1 LKALRMNSEINNATS
16 NSLAKRAM
24 RGLLFVVGVLI
35 ILFIMSS
42 LGLFMV
48 ETMSGDQLKRVNES
62 IRSFGFWTQFIRWTL
77 YLLLFI
83 YWQSIIVFLGRARH
97 WDEVIIGRAK
107 MSRKSTLFILLAVE
121 LFLIQSIHISL
132 YSLLIRQY

>member
-1 LKALRMNSEINNATS
+1 MNSEINNATS

-24 RGLLFVVGVLI
+24 RGLLFVIGVLI
-35 ILFIMSS
+35 ILLIFSS

-48 ETMSGDQLKRVNES
+48 ETLSGDQLKKLNDS
-62 IRSFGFWTQFIRWTL
+62 ILSFSFWTQFIRWTL

-83 YWQSIIVFLGRARH
+83 YWQSIIVFFGRARH
-97 WDEVIIGRAK
+97 WDEVTIERAK
-107 MSRKSTLFILLAVE
+107 MSKKSTLFILLAVE

>member
-1 LKALRMNSEINNATS
+1 MSTELNQTYSK
-16 NSLAKRAM
+16 SLAKRTLH
-24 RGLLFVVGVLI
+24 GLLLVLGVLI

-48 ETMSGDQLKRVNES
+48 ETLSGDQLKSLNES
-62 IRSFGFWTQFIRWTL
+62 IRSFGFWTQFIRWVL

-83 YWQSIIVFLGRARH
+83 YWKSIIGFWGSVRH
-97 WDEVIIGRAK
+97 WDESIIGRAN

-132 YSLLIRQY
+132 HSFLMRQL

>member
-1 LKALRMNSEINNATS
+1 MNSKINNASS

-24 RGLLFVVGVLI
+24 RGLLIVVGVLI
-35 ILFIMSS
+35 ILFFLSS

-48 ETMSGDQLKRVNES
+48 ETMSGDQLKKLNDS
-62 IRSFGFWTQFIRWTL
+62 IRSFSFWTQFIRWTL

-83 YWQSIIVFLGRARH
+83 YWQSIIVFWGNARH
-97 WDEVIIGRAK
+97 WDEVIIERAK

-121 LFLIQSIHISL
+121 LFLIQSIHVSL
-132 YSLLIRQY
+132 YSLLNR

>member
-1 LKALRMNSEINNATS
+1 
-16 NSLAKRAM
+16 
-24 RGLLFVVGVLI
+24 
-35 ILFIMSS
+35 
-42 LGLFMV
+42 MV

-77 YLLLFI
+77 YMLLFI
-83 YWQSIIVFLGRARH
+83 YWQSIIVFWGNARH
-97 WDEVIIGRAK
+97 WDEVTIERAK

-121 LFLIQSIHISL
+121 LFLIQNIHISL

>member
-1 LKALRMNSEINNATS
+1 MNSEINNAS
-16 NSLAKRAM
+16 SYSLAKRVM

-35 ILFIMSS
+35 ILLILSS

-48 ETMSGDQLKRVNES
+48 ETLSGDQLKKLNDS
-62 IRSFGFWTQFIRWTL
+62 IRSFSFWTQFIRWTL

-83 YWQSIIVFLGRARH
+83 YWQSIIAFLGRARH
-97 WDEVIIGRAK
+97 WDEVTIERAK

-121 LFLIQSIHISL
+121 LFLIQNIHISL

>member
-1 LKALRMNSEINNATS
+1 MNTEINQTYS
-16 NSLAKRAM
+16 KSLAKRAL
-24 RGLLFVVGVLI
+24 RGSLLVLGILI

-48 ETMSGDQLKRVNES
+48 ETLSGDQLKKLNDS
-62 IRSFGFWTQFIRWTL
+62 IRSFSFWTQFIRWTL